1 MPLFTPFLWCEIL
14 QVRLQKNMQEIQHPN
29 AMLSSIST
37 IKDNL
42 PQCIMAEKANVDK
55 GRMDGWMCQ

>member
-1 MPLFTPFLWCEIL
+1 
-14 QVRLQKNMQEIQHPN
+14 MQEIQHPN
-29 AMLSSIST
+29 AMLRSIST